1 MVGNLLA
8 GKGIV
13 KADSGNKKRKGIV
26 RAGSG
31 NRKGK
36 RIVRAGY
43 EKKLGFLIPPY
54 PLTNLE
60 LERVYENERKFIG
73 VLSRD
78 NMPKK

>member
-1 MVGNLLA
+1 MVENLLA

-26 RAGSG
+26 RAASG

-36 RIVRAGY
+36 GIVRAGY

-60 LERVYENERKFIG
+60 LERVYKNEPKFIG
-73 VLSRD
+73 VFSRD
-78 NMPKK
+78 NIPKK